1 MKFIEITNRNT
12 DEIIKLSYCDDGV
25 GKPVVLIHG
34 WPLSKEMW
42 EYQLEPLVNAGLRV
56 ITYDRRGFGK
66 SDKPWNAY
74 DYDTLAGDLNE
85 LLIQLDLQDVT
96 LVGFSMGGGEVARYF
111 SKYGDDRVSKV
122 VLISSV
128 LPYMLKTDENE
139 EGVPGEKFAEMV
151 EQITNDR
158 IGFLDEF
165 GKQFF
170 GIGIMNHP
178 VSEPLL
184 EYYRMLC
191 SIGSSKA
198 TRECL
203 KSFAYTDFR
212 KDTLEINVPTL
223 IIHGNSDKTVPIE
236 VSGDKSSR
244 IIPNNQYVVYDG
256 APHGLFYTHK
266 EKLNLDLIEFITTGL
281 LDNNRE
287 DKKVTFER
295 ANSL

>member
-1 MKFIEITNRNT
+1 
-12 DEIIKLSYCDDGV
+12 
-25 GKPVVLIHG
+25 
-34 WPLSKEMW
+34 
-42 EYQLEPLVNAGLRV
+42 
-56 ITYDRRGFGK
+56 
-66 SDKPWNAY
+66 
-74 DYDTLAGDLNE
+74 
-85 LLIQLDLQDVT
+85 
-96 LVGFSMGGGEVARYF
+96 
-111 SKYGDDRVSKV
+111 
-122 VLISSV
+122 
-128 LPYMLKTDENE
+128 
-139 EGVPGEKFAEMV
+139 
-151 EQITNDR
+151 
-158 IGFLDEF
+158 
-165 GKQFF
+165 
-170 GIGIMNHP
+170 MNHP

-191 SIGSSKA
+191 SMGSGRA

-244 IIPNNQYVVYDG
+244 IISNNQYVVYDG

-287 DKKVTFER
+287 DKM
-295 ANSL
+295 